1 MMNGIQPQ
9 LPSFSGKHFDQW
21 CIQMKALF
29 GFKELS
35 KIVELR
41 YAEPVDQDAAAA
53 LTQKKDNKAL
63 FFLYQ
68 VVDEVVFEKISS
80 ATTAKEA
87 WEMLQKSYKGD
98 ENV

>member
-1 MMNGIQPQ
+1 
-9 LPSFSGKHFDQW
+9 
-21 CIQMKALF
+21 MKALF

-53 LTQKKDNKAL
+53 LTQVQKDKKAL

-98 ENV
+98 EKVKSVRLQTLRG